1 MHINYNNLLD
11 QSNFVAFL
19 QSIVQNDSNSTIV
32 ASANQILYIIQG
44 NNIIV
49 NFPYYDEL
57 YKKYKFRLATV
68 NTNQGFKVALY
79 SWINDNIK
87 IVGVIEPNKV
97 ISVGKKPTPN
107 PTPLPSPTPTPT
119 PAPTATST
127 PTPTPSPTPTPTATP
142 TPTPT
147 ATATPTPT
155 PTPTATVTPTP
166 TPTPTPEPPLLFNV
180 LFVAAGGGDQSD
192 SFPSASMRIT
202 AKTDEVITS
211 GDLEYVVSLDAND
224 PIGSGTLSQTA
235 NISSSYLNPSDGSI
249 VVCKFDNLQPDN
261 TYYYWL
267 KHPGSGMYY
276 SSSQYLTTSSYLG
289 KFRTPPNGLTA
300 YSYTASFASC
310 MQSNTT
316 ATIFNKIKNYNP
328 HVFFQIGDLFYW
340 DNAQEP
346 ASTAQYESAY
356 QNVFASGSSYLG
368 YGTAN
373 PNYFPNMLKNVS
385 IDYMWD
391 DHDYGNNN
399 SDKTSPNKGHVAAT
413 VNRIFPHVPF
423 TAPTTTYTSASVSV
437 SFQPIYH
444 SWKVGRVKF
453 VFTDNRSE
461 RDPYTDP
468 DTPSKVVWSPTQEAW
483 FMNEMRDTSCP
494 VKFWINTFPWEGTT
508 GDDGWED
515 YTYYRQ
521 KIANFLTRFSG
532 SIGKVIIMSGDAHM
546 SAIDD
551 GIYSPWYGSGS
562 RVSPPMT
569 IYHSA
574 PLDQG
579 GSFKGGPY
587 MLSGSD
593 IFTGGDSAHWL
604 TSDPYYNEAFTNL
617 SSSYTTQNHRYAC
630 VEISDDLINY
640 INIDLYTRSGNSTTY
655 SIAGDPKF
663 PSVNGDVRKLRLTIN
678 TSLYVSGSGGSLTQS
693 SSFLSVLPPAPT
705 PTPTPTPGGPT
716 FTPTPTPTATPTPTP
731 TATPGVNVLIA
742 SGSLWK
748 YLDDGSNQ
756 GTAWQSLA
764 YDDSAWSSG
773 SAPLGYGD
781 PMTTTI
787 GYGPDPNNKYITYYF
802 RKQLNI
808 ADVSA
813 IPSLTIKFRRD
824 DGGLVYINGTEVIR
838 SNMPDG
844 SINYLTTAVTPQSGA
859 QETTYYPFAVSSSY
873 LSNGNNMIAV
883 EIHQV
888 SVNSSDLGFDIEVSS
903 N

>member
-1 MHINYNNLLD
+1 MMIDWAIYYQQNKHLPLNQVMEGYKRLLVEFNEQMTLITQ
-11 QSNFVAFL
+11 QS
-19 QSIVQNDSNSTIV
+19 QNV
-32 ASANQILYIIQG
+32 GSAAGGYI
-44 NNIIV
+44 
-49 NFPYYDEL
+49 
-57 YKKYKFRLATV
+57 
-68 NTNQGFKVALY
+68 
-79 SWINDNIK
+79 S
-87 IVGVIEPNKV
+87 
-97 ISVGKKPTPN
+97 PTP
-107 PTPLPSPTPTPT
+107 TPGPTPTPT
-119 PAPTATST
+119 PT
-127 PTPTPSPTPTPTATP
+127 PTSGP
-142 TPTPT
+142 
-147 ATATPTPT
+147 TATPTPT
-155 PTPTATVTPTP
+155 PTPTATSTPTPTATNTPTP
-166 TPTPTPEPPLLFNV
+166 TPTATSTPTPTPTSTPEPPLLFNV
-180 LFVAAGGGDQSD
+180 VFIAAGGSD
-192 SFPSASMRIT
+192 SSESSPSSSMRIT
-202 AKTDEVITS
+202 AKTDELITA
-211 GDLEYVVSLDAND
+211 GDLEYVVSLDSSD
-224 PIGSGTLSQTA
+224 PEGVGMQVQTA
-235 NISSSYLNPSDGSI
+235 DISASYLNPSDGSI
-249 VVCKFDNLQPDN
+249 VVSKFSNLQPDS

-267 KHPGSGMYY
+267 KHPGSGIYY

-328 HVFFQIGDLFYW
+328 HVFFQIGDMFYW

-346 ASTAQYESAY
+346 ASTAQYEDAY
-356 QNVFASGSSYLG
+356 QNVFASGSGYLG

-373 PNYFPNMLKNVS
+373 PNYFPNMLKNVA

-399 SDKTSPNKGHVAAT
+399 SDKTSPNKGHVSAA
-413 VNRIFPHVPF
+413 VNRVFPHVPF

-532 SIGKVIIMSGDAHM
+532 SIGKIIIMSGDAHM
-546 SAIDD
+546 TAIDD

-574 PLDQG
+574 PLDQV

-593 IFTGGDSAHWL
+593 IFLGGDSAHWL

-630 VEISDDLINY
+630 VEINDDLINY

-655 SIAGDPKF
+655 SLAGDPKF

-678 TSLYVSGSGGSLTQS
+678 TSLYVSGSGGLLSQS
-693 SSFLSVLPPAPT
+693 SSFLSVVPAPLPT
-705 PTPTPTPGGPT
+705 PTPTPTPTG
-716 FTPTPTPTATPTPTP
+716 PTPTPTATPTPTP

-802 RKQLNI
+802 RKELNI

-859 QETTYYPFAVSSSY
+859 QETTYYPFVVSSSY

-888 SVNSSDLGFDIEVSS
+888 SANSSDLGFDIEVSS

>member
-1 MHINYNNLLD
+1 MMIDWGIYYQQNKHLPLNQVMEGYKRLLVEFNEQMTLITQ
-11 QSNFVAFL
+11 QS
-19 QSIVQNDSNSTIV
+19 QN
-32 ASANQILYIIQG
+32 AGSAAGGYI
-44 NNIIV
+44 
-49 NFPYYDEL
+49 
-57 YKKYKFRLATV
+57 
-68 NTNQGFKVALY
+68 
-79 SWINDNIK
+79 S
-87 IVGVIEPNKV
+87 
-97 ISVGKKPTPN
+97 PTP
-107 PTPLPSPTPTPT
+107 TPGPTPTPT
-119 PAPTATST
+119 PTPTSGPTSTPTPTPTATST
-127 PTPTPSPTPTPTATP
+127 PTPTSTNTPTPTATP
-142 TPTPT
+142 IPPTATPTPT

-155 PTPTATVTPTP
+155 PTA
-166 TPTPTPEPPLLFNV
+166 TPEPPLLFNV

-202 AKTDEVITS
+202 AKTDEVITP

-235 NISSSYLNPSDGSI
+235 NISSSYLNPSDGSV

-276 SSSQYLTTSSYLG
+276 SASQYLTTSSYLG

-328 HVFFQIGDLFYW
+328 HVFFQIGDMFYW

-346 ASTAQYESAY
+346 ASTAQYEDAY
-356 QNVFASGSSYLG
+356 QNVFASGSGYLSYG
-368 YGTAN
+368 PTN
-373 PNYFPNMLKNVS
+373 PNYFPNMLKNVA

-483 FMNEMRDTSCP
+483 FMDEMRDTSCP

-546 SAIDD
+546 TTIDD

-593 IFTGGDSAHWL
+593 IFVGGDSAHWL

-630 VEISDDLINY
+630 VEINDDLINY

-655 SIAGDPKF
+655 SLAGDPKF

-678 TSLYVSGSGGSLTQS
+678 TSLYVSGSGGILSQS
-693 SSFLSVLPPAPT
+693 SSFLNVVPAALPT
-705 PTPTPTPGGPT
+705 PTPTPTPTATPSPTPTNTPTPTPSGAPT
-716 FTPTPTPTATPTPTP
+716 FTPTPTPTNTPTPTP
-731 TATPGVNVLIA
+731 TPIPGGNVLLT
-742 SGSLWK
+742 SGSTWK
-748 YLDDGSNQ
+748 YLDNGSNQ
-756 GTAWQSLA
+756 GTAWRELGF
-764 YDDSAWSSG
+764 DDSGWSSG
-773 SAPLGYGD
+773 PAPLGYGD
-781 PMTTTI
+781 PMATTI
-787 GYGPDPNNKYITYYF
+787 SYGPDALNKYITYYF
-802 RKQLNI
+802 RKTINI
-808 ADVSA
+808 SDLGV
-813 IPSLTIKFRRD
+813 INTLDINFRRD
-824 DGGLVYINGTEVIR
+824 DGGVIYINGTEVVR
-838 SNMPDG
+838 SNMPAG
-844 SINYLTTAVTPQSGA
+844 TITYTTLASSAVSSS
-859 QETTYYPFAVSSSY
+859 QETTYYPFNGISKSY
-873 LSNGNNMIAV
+873 LVSGSNTIAV
-883 EIHQV
+883 EIHQNA
-888 SVNSSDLGFDIEVSS
+888 VNSSDLGFDMELLYV
-903 N
+903 